1 MPVKRK
7 SAPKKGK
14 DCTIME
20 IEGIFGVT
28 ALTVRR
34 WIDSGLPAQ
43 KTGKVWKINTAEMFA
58 FVRAMDAGKQVDP
71 THDLDARLATA
82 KVTRAEIEAAEAAG
96 LVVEVA
102 LVEQAM
108 GEVMSAARTRLLGIA
123 PAVAVECAAAETP
136 GECRE
141 IIGAQIAIVCEDIAS
156 ALQVIGKR

>member
-7 SAPKKGK
+7 NAPKKGK

-43 KTGKVWKINTAEMFA
+43 KTGKVWRINTAEMFA

-82 KVTRAEIEAAEAAG
+82 KVTRAEIEAADA
-96 LVVEVA
+96 
-102 LVEQAM
+102 
-108 GEVMSAARTRLLGIA
+108 AARGVELIRIATPERALALLCEMARLRDERGEYARRKLAEIREAGRA
-123 PAVAVECAAAETP
+123 TGPHAA
-136 GECRE
+136 R
-141 IIGAQIAIVCEDIAS
+141 
-156 ALQVIGKR
+156 